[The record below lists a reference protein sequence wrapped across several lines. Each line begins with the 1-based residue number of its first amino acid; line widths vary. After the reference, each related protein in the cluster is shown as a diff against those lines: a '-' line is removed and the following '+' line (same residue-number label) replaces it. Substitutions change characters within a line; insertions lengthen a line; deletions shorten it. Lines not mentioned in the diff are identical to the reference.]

1 MPALEKR
8 VLDHQSETGQKASL
22 QVKGTPY
29 SLPPLVEEGIY
40 KVCHEA
46 LNNAAKHAQAEKVR
60 VVLRYAESEVWLV
73 VQDDGIGFSLG
84 QAVAK
89 AEANN
94 RYGITGMNERAQQ
107 LGAVLQFITSPGR
120 GTRVVM
126 KVPVKKEEKPKHA
139 HQSVTG

>member
-1 MPALEKR
+1 M
-8 VLDHQSETGQKASL
+8 
-22 QVKGTPY
+22 
-29 SLPPLVEEGIY
+29 
-40 KVCHEA
+40 
-46 LNNAAKHAQAEKVR
+46 R
-60 VVLRYAESEVWLV
+60 VVLRYTESEVWLV

-126 KVPVKKEEKPKHA
+126 KVLVKKEERQNHA
-139 HQSVTG
+139 HQSVTC